1 MCQPDQGEGMSCF
14 LKSIGALLLIGCLLT
29 LSIRD
34 TPAQESR
41 GGAVPLERLPE
52 ELRNLSPKDHF
63 VPSSQKQVGV
73 IDRMTGNVVIVHGVG
88 KQAYFGMEGDP
99 LYEKDTLI
107 TLAESKCHIQLLDG
121 DAITVASET
130 EFTLESFQEAREEGR
145 KSSLIRMLKGR
156 ALFYAMRLFSY
167 KDGKFIVATPTN
179 AIGVRGTK
187 FGVHVYILEDR
198 RSVTDCF
205 CEEGIVDVDGKTVV
219 SGNMYNGLTG
229 QVIPT
234 PADVLRSFK
243 EAAEFR
249 TEPHTGPPPD
259 RPIPPPVHVPPT
271 RPVTPPSVVTPPRP
285 PPQPPQPD
293 MHIYHR

>member
-1 MCQPDQGEGMSCF
+1 
-14 LKSIGALLLIGCLLT
+14 LT
-29 LSIRD
+29 LFIRD
-34 TPAQESR
+34 TAAEENR
-41 GGAVPLERLPE
+41 GRSLPLKRLSE
-52 ELRNLSPKDHF
+52 ELRNLAPKDYF
-63 VPSSQKQVGV
+63 IPSSQKQVGV
-73 IDRMTGNVVIVHGVG
+73 IDLLTGNVIIAHGVD

-99 LYEKDTLI
+99 LYEKDRLI
-107 TLAESKCHIQLLDG
+107 TLAGSKCHIQLLDG

-130 EFTLESFQEAREEGR
+130 EFTLESFEEGKEEGR
-145 KSSLIRMLKGR
+145 KSSFIKMLKGR

-187 FGVHVYILEDR
+187 FGVHVYLMEGR
-198 RSVTDCF
+198 RSLTDCF
-205 CEEGIVDVDGKTVV
+205 CEEGVVDVDGKIVA

-243 EAAEFR
+243 EATEFQ
-249 TEPHTGPPPD
+249 TDPQSGKGIGTLGSSPPD
-259 RPIPPPVHVPPT
+259 RPIPPPVHVPPA

-285 PPQPPQPD
+285 APPPPHPD
-293 MHIYHR
+293 LPMYHR